1 MDSSREDRF
10 CLEKIALVGKD
21 VLNWAIQTQMG
32 NLGSVE
38 GFVLRWGIESW
49 LEDILHW
56 GRWTQWGVFIQL
68 ERMDSAWRIKSW
80 LEDILRWG

>member
-1 MDSSREDRF
+1 MFGENS
-10 CLEKIALVGKD
+10 LVGKD
-21 VLNWAIQTQMG
+21 VLSWAIQTQMG

-49 LEDILHW
+49 LEDILRW

-68 ERMDSAWRIKSW
+68 DSAWRIKSR
-80 LEDILRWG
+80 LEDTLYWG